1 MSVQEGDKVKGV
13 VSDVTHFGAFVK
25 LETGEKGLIHISEIA
40 NSYVKNVSDH
50 LKIGDE
56 VTVKVIAIKDRGK
69 IDLSIRRLNE
79 EGTPVPR
86 GPQGRGPQSQ
96 RPQSRGPQSRGPQS
110 RGPQGRKPFS
120 RGSQSQSFSGDNFE
134 DKLSF
139 FMKKSQEKLSDAKK
153 RKEKRSRG
161 RRK

>member
-86 GPQGRGPQSQ
+86 GPQGRGPQAQ
-96 RPQSRGPQSRGPQS
+96 RPQSRGPQS